1 MTGEASLGRVTTPTR
16 TLEPASESMDGLGVN
31 MTLLR
36 SIGLLLII
44 ALCAADFVHA
54 GLPALPEIPS
64 ELPDEVRQPL
74 IAKRAPLA
82 HRKQA
87 LIEEGEVFNRSCV
100 NLEKGSRRHQDCL
113 AKQAEFGAHVVAL
126 RSDMGKLVDEI
137 DVAVQAEGARIIK
150 SMNALAARLGWST
163 NERAR
168 LDTALNRLGFDG
180 DPSVT
185 SAQIIHAWQDVLTR
199 GSGGDLTRDAS
210 RGEGPGFPEAGT
222 QTQYQDC
229 TILAL
234 ANAAGLPYGVVATRA
249 AELIR
254 QGDWRGAA
262 ERATPQHV
270 IEQKGLNGGEVVM
283 LAEAFG
289 QAEVVPSA
297 DFAKTVKA
305 GRPVM
310 VNVVPQDGDVRGGHE
325 VVLTR
330 AFHHGGAPWF
340 EMMDSN
346 QGAQRRLYVSAKE
359 LNTLLQENG
368 VAFRPGP
375 GTTPTLL
382 R

>member
-1 MTGEASLGRVTTPTR
+1 
-16 TLEPASESMDGLGVN
+16 
-31 MTLLR
+31 MTLLH

-44 ALCAADFVHA
+44 TLCAAGPVQA

-74 IAKRAPLA
+74 IVKRAPLA
-82 HRKQA
+82 HRKLA
-87 LIEEGEVFNRSCV
+87 LIKEGEVFNRTCV
-100 NLEKGSRRHQDCL
+100 NLEKGSSRHRDCL
-113 AKQAEFGAHVVAL
+113 AKEAEFGAHVEAL
-126 RSDMGKLVDEI
+126 RRDIGQLVDEI
-137 DVAVQAEGARIIK
+137 DAAVQAEGARIIK
-150 SMNALAARLGWST
+150 SMNALAARLGWSAD
-163 NERAR
+163 ERAR
-168 LDTALNRLGFDG
+168 LEIALNSLDFDG

-185 SAQIIHAWQDVLTR
+185 SAQIIHSWQEVLAR
-199 GSGGDLTRDAS
+199 GPGGDLARAAS
-210 RGEGPGFPEAGT
+210 RGEGPGFPGAGT
-222 QTQYQDC
+222 QTPYQDC
-229 TILAL
+229 TIFAL

-262 ERATPQHV
+262 ERANPQHV

-289 QAEVVPSA
+289 QAEVVPSV
-297 DFAKTVKA
+297 DFEKTLKA

-325 VVLTR
+325 VVLIRT
-330 AFHHGGAPWF
+330 FHHGGAPWF
-340 EMMDSN
+340 EMMDST

-359 LNTLLQENG
+359 LSTLLQENG
-368 VAFRPGP
+368 VAFRPEP
-375 GTTPTLL
+375 GTTPSLL

>member
-1 MTGEASLGRVTTPTR
+1 MGRVTTSTR
-16 TLEPASESMDGLGVN
+16 TLGPASESMDGLGGS
-31 MTLLR
+31 MTLLH

-44 ALCAADFVHA
+44 ALCAAGPVQA

-74 IAKRAPLA
+74 LAKRAPLA

-87 LIEEGEVFNRSCV
+87 LIEEGELFNRRCI
-100 NLEKGSRRHQDCL
+100 NLEKGSSRHQDCL
-113 AKQAEFGAHVVAL
+113 AKQAEFGAHVEAL
-126 RSDMGKLVDEI
+126 RRDMGQLVDEI
-137 DVAVQAEGARIIK
+137 HAAVQAEDARIIK
-150 SMNALAARLGWST
+150 SLNALAARLGWSAD
-163 NERAR
+163 ERAR

-185 SAQIIHAWQDVLTR
+185 SAQIIHAWQDVLAR
-199 GSGGDLTRDAS
+199 EPGGDLARETS
-210 RGEGPGFPEAGT
+210 HGEGPGFPGAGI

-229 TILAL
+229 TIFAL

-249 AELIR
+249 TELIR

-262 ERATPQHV
+262 ERANPQDA

-283 LAEAFG
+283 LVEAFG
-289 QAEVVPSA
+289 QAEVVPLT
-297 DFAKTVKA
+297 DFAKTLKS

-310 VNVVPQDGDVRGGHE
+310 VKVVPQDGDVSSGHE

-359 LNTLLQENG
+359 LNTLLQQHG
-368 VAFRPGP
+368 VAFRPEP

>member
-1 MTGEASLGRVTTPTR
+1 MG
-16 TLEPASESMDGLGVN
+16 PASKSMDGIGVN
-31 MTLLR
+31 MTRLY

-44 ALCAADFVHA
+44 TLCAAGPVQA

-64 ELPDEVRQPL
+64 ELPDEVKQPL

-82 HRKQA
+82 YRKQT
-87 LIEEGEVFNRSCV
+87 LIKEGEVFNRTCI
-100 NLEKGSRRHQDCL
+100 NLEKSSSRHRDCL
-113 AKQAEFGAHVVAL
+113 AKEAEFGAHVEVL
-126 RSDMGKLVDEI
+126 RRDIGQLVDEI
-137 DVAVQAEGARIIK
+137 DTAVQAEGARIIK
-150 SMNALAARLGWST
+150 SMNALAARLGWSAD
-163 NERAR
+163 ERAR
-168 LDTALNRLGFDG
+168 LDTALNSLGFDG

-185 SAQIIHAWQDVLTR
+185 SAQIIHAWQEVLAR
-199 GSGGDLTRDAS
+199 GPGGDLARVAS

-229 TILAL
+229 TIFAL

-289 QAEVVPSA
+289 QAEVVPSV
-297 DFAKTVKA
+297 DFAKTVQA
-305 GRPVM
+305 GRPVL
-310 VNVVPQDGDVRGGHE
+310 VNVVPQDGDVRGGHQ

-330 AFHHGGAPWF
+330 TFHHGGAPWF

-359 LNTLLQENG
+359 LSTLLQENG
-368 VAFRPGP
+368 VAFLPEP
-375 GTTPTLL
+375 GTTPSLL